1 MKKSLY
7 LTSALVAAGVL
18 ALGSTSSMAAGKKMK
33 VGISGSYEALV
44 GYAKQSDGY
53 TKAAGG
59 GSNLASYNTIDVKT
73 DSEIHISGS
82 TKTDSGLAIGLKIE
96 LEADQASGGVIDA
109 SYITVSG
116 GFGELSLG
124 ANVAAAAA
132 LAVQPPGT
140 GALGATGPDASA
152 WIVMPAGISTGAAAG
167 IGVGGGDGNKIRWK
181 SKAFSGFTIG
191 ASYQP
196 STTNGNNMGINGGNA
211 AVSDQIDGGI
221 QYSGKVGKN
230 DIKAGINYW
239 TTDAGMNSKD
249 GYAIGVSA
257 TMGSITIGAGM
268 DEVRSQG
275 NVAAGTPVSGTANSL
290 DADGVIVGAQ
300 WAQGATTLSLN
311 YFTKSMDLATAT
323 TGSDSTERWTLGAKY
338 AMGPG
343 VDFVGTVQNAEWSD
357 ETGLATLNNK
367 GTIIVGGIS
376 VGF

>member
-33 VGISGSYEALV
+33 VAVSGSYEALV
-44 GYAKQSDGY
+44 GYAKQSDGF

-73 DSEIHISGS
+73 DSEVHISGS

-96 LEADQASGGVIDA
+96 LEGDQASGGIIDA

-116 GFGELSLG
+116 GFGEVSLG
-124 ANVAAAAA
+124 ANVAAAAS

-167 IGVGGGDGNKIRWK
+167 IGIGGGDGNKIRWK

-196 STTNGNNMGINGGNA
+196 STANSNAMGTNGGND
-211 AVSDQIDGGI
+211 AVGDQIDGGI

-230 DIKAGINYW
+230 AVKAGITYW
-239 TTDAGMNSKD
+239 SNDAGTASKD
-249 GYAIGVSA
+249 GYQIGASA

-268 DEVRSQG
+268 DEHRSQG
-275 NVAAGTPVSGTANSL
+275 NVAAGTPVSGTGTSL

-300 WAQGATTLSLN
+300 WAQGGTTLSLN
-311 YFTKSMDLATAT
+311 YFTKSMDLASAT

-338 AMGPG
+338 KMGEG
-343 VDFVGTVQNAEWSD
+343 VDFVGTVQNTKWSD
-357 ETGLATLNNK
+357 ESAAATLNNK
-367 GTIIVGGIS
+367 GTVIVGGIS

>member
-44 GYAKQSDGY
+44 GYAKNSSGH
-53 TKAAGG
+53 TVAAGG
-59 GSNLASYNTIDVKT
+59 GTNLASYNTIDVKT

-96 LEADQASGGVIDA
+96 LEGDQASGGVVDA

-116 GFGELSLG
+116 GFGEVSLG
-124 ANVAAAAA
+124 ANIAAAAA
-132 LAVQPPGT
+132 LAVNPPNT
-140 GALGATGPDASA
+140 GALGANGPDASA
-152 WIVMPAGISTGAAAG
+152 WIVMPAGIATGASAG
-167 IGVGGGDGNKIRWK
+167 IGVGGGDGNKIRWT

-191 ASYQP
+191 AAYQP
-196 STTNGNNMGINGGNA
+196 DTANSNAIGTNGGNT
-211 AVSDQIDGGI
+211 AVGDQIDGGI

-230 DIKAGINYW
+230 AVKAGITYW
-239 TTDAGMNSKD
+239 TNDAGTGSKD
-249 GYAIGVSA
+249 GYQIGASV

-268 DEVRSQG
+268 DEHRSQG
-275 NVAAGTPVSGTANSL
+275 NVAAGTPVSGTADSL

-311 YFTKSMDLATAT
+311 YFTKSMDLASGV

-343 VDFVGTVQNAEWSD
+343 VDFVGTVQNTKWND
-357 ETGLATLNNK
+357 ELATATLNNK
-367 GTIIVGGIS
+367 GTAIVGGIN
-376 VGF
+376 VAF